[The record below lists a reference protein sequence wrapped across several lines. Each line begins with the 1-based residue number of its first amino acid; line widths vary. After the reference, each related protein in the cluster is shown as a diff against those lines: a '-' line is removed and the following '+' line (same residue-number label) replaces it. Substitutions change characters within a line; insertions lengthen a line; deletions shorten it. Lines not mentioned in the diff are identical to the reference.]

1 MEPCAVV
8 PFDKSDAAR
17 IQTVSSQIHPFGW
30 NDVRNAPVASV
41 AEKQHK
47 TFRVRIDGKMISR
60 EAAQTDGARAHP
72 VRHFAESLQRMLGK
86 TEIPQILTIGA
97 VSVAKNLF
105 GFTPISQ
112 SVSRRISSPES
123 SACAKRTMSFR
134 EENSPA

>member
-1 MEPCAVV
+1 MRPVV

-60 EAAQTDGARAHP
+60 EAGSGRWSARP
-72 VRHFAESLQRMLGK
+72 
-86 TEIPQILTIGA
+86 
-97 VSVAKNLF
+97 
-105 GFTPISQ
+105 
-112 SVSRRISSPES
+112 S
-123 SACAKRTMSFR
+123 SAALR
-134 EENSPA
+134 

>member
-1 MEPCAVV
+1 MRPVV

-60 EAAQTDGARAHP
+60 EAAKADGARAP
-72 VRHFAESLQRMLGK
+72 
-86 TEIPQILTIGA
+86 
-97 VSVAKNLF
+97 
-105 GFTPISQ
+105 
-112 SVSRRISSPES
+112 S
-123 SACAKRTMSFR
+123 SAALR
-134 EENSPA
+134 

>member
-1 MEPCAVV
+1 MRVGEKWRFSVYSHPSARMRLSIGACSISSLKYTYFAEDGTMR
-8 PFDKSDAAR
+8 PSFHLISSDAAR

-72 VRHFAESLQRMLGK
+72 
-86 TEIPQILTIGA
+86 
-97 VSVAKNLF
+97 
-105 GFTPISQ
+105 
-112 SVSRRISSPES
+112 
-123 SACAKRTMSFR
+123 SAALR
-134 EENSPA
+134 

>member
-1 MEPCAVV
+1 MQHFVFEIHIFRGGLNHAPVV

-41 AEKQHK
+41 AEEQHK

-72 VRHFAESLQRMLGK
+72 LR
-86 TEIPQILTIGA
+86 
-97 VSVAKNLF
+97 
-105 GFTPISQ
+105 
-112 SVSRRISSPES
+112 
-123 SACAKRTMSFR
+123 
-134 EENSPA
+134 